1 MVIDWSAWETYLSAA
16 LAAVAAYVVKT
27 QVSQGQEQAR
37 LRTIIEY
44 YIERQTKD
52 AAVRLDIPNP
62 APPEIRKLL
71 QKHIQGEDLTD
82 EERPLLVTWLKEV
95 AVADKTERSPALQLL
110 TGIATTRRN
119 EELKKRRWWPWKSG
133 DCK

>member
-1 MVIDWSAWETYLSAA
+1 MAIDFTSWTTYLQAA

-27 QVSQGQEQAR
+27 LVAQGQEQVR
-37 LRTIIEY
+37 LRTVIEY
-44 YIERQTKD
+44 YIERQTRD
-52 AAVRLDIPNP
+52 AAARLDIPNP

-95 AVADKTERSPALQLL
+95 AIADKAERSPALQLL
-110 TGIATTRRN
+110 TGIATAKRN
-119 EELKKRRWWPWKSG
+119 EELKKKRWWLW
-133 DCK
+133 

>member
-1 MVIDWSAWETYLSAA
+1 MAIDFTSLTTYLVGA

-27 QVSQGQEQAR
+27 QVTQGQEQAR
-37 LRTIIEY
+37 LRTIMEY

-52 AAVRLDIPNP
+52 AAARLDIPNP
-62 APPEIRKLL
+62 APADIRKLL

-95 AVADKTERSPALQLL
+95 ALADKAERSAALQLL
-110 TGIATTRRN
+110 TGIATTKRN
-119 EELKKRRWWPWKSG
+119 AELKTKRWWPFG
-133 DCK
+133 

>member
-1 MVIDWSAWETYLSAA
+1 MAIDFTSWITYLQAA

-27 QVSQGQEQAR
+27 QVAQGQEQAR

-44 YIERQTKD
+44 YIERQTRD
-52 AAVRLDIPNP
+52 AAARLDIPNP

-71 QKHIQGEDLTD
+71 QKHIQGEELTD

-95 AVADKTERSPALQLL
+95 AVADKAERSPALQLL
-110 TGIATTRRN
+110 TGIATSKRN
-119 EELKKRRWWPWKSG
+119 EELKKKRWWPW
-133 DCK
+133 